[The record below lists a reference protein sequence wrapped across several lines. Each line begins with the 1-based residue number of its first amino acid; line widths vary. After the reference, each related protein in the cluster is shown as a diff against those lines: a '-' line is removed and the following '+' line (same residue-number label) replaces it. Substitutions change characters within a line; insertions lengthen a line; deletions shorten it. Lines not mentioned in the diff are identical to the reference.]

1 MYLVARTT
9 RADDGRS
16 RQGGCVN
23 FSGTAALVG
32 VGETDYVRG
41 TDRHVCD
48 LILDA
53 AMEAISDAGLVPADI
68 DGIIPPP
75 GFISTE
81 ELAGHLGVP
90 DVAYAVSVLMGGASP
105 TAALR
110 SAAMAGS
117 FRCSAMGAFSTRW
130 VSHSSGIFI
139 RDSQAEVGSGHNL
152 TAGPLGVRVVRL
164 TCIEVLCSV
173 K

>member
-1 MYLVARTT
+1 M
-9 RADDGRS
+9 
-16 RQGGCVN
+16 N

-53 AMEAISDAGLVPADI
+53 AMEAISDAGLFPADI

-110 SAAMAGS
+110 SAAMAVSCGVAEAVLVCMGWNGYS
-117 FRCSAMGAFSTRW
+117 ALRPRCAITWWR
-130 VSHSSGIFI
+130 
-139 RDSQAEVGSGHNL
+139 
-152 TAGPLGVRVVRL
+152 
-164 TCIEVLCSV
+164 
-173 K
+173 